1 MENKEKIRSLA
12 ENVWAYIAAF
22 LRWGVLGLLVGGLG
36 GFVGA
41 LFAKSVAWATAM
53 RGANPWLLYLL
64 PVGGLAIVGVY
75 KLCRVSGVGT
85 NEVFEGVRSN
95 KGVSI
100 LLAPAI
106 FLGTT
111 ITHLLGGSAGRE
123 GAALQIGGGLGW
135 SLGRLFRLD
144 DKDMRLATLCGMSAL
159 FSALFGT
166 PLTATIFALEV
177 ISVGVVYY
185 SGLVPCLTA
194 ALAAYGVTRL
204 FDVPPTAFAAAAPG
218 LSAGLLWRVAV
229 LGIACAAMS
238 IVFCVVMHRGEHY
251 IAKALKNPC
260 LRAAA
265 GGFAIIGLT
274 YLCGTTDYNG
284 AGMELI
290 ERAIERGEAEPAAF
304 ALKLVF
310 TAVTLGCGFR
320 GGEVVPTFFI
330 GATLGC
336 VLGPLLGIPA
346 GFAAAVGLVALFCG
360 AVNCPVASIVLAVE
374 LFGSGGVVYFAVACA
389 ISYML
394 SGYTG
399 LYSSQKIMYSK
410 LRAEFIDIHAR

>member
-1 MENKEKIRSLA
+1 MSEELSGRLR
-12 ENVWAYIAAF
+12 AAARF
-22 LRWGVLGLLVGGLG
+22 LRTFIKWLAIASVTGAVGGLIG
-36 GFVGA
+36 SAFH
-41 LFAKSVAWATAM
+41 LSVD
-53 RGANPWLLYLL
+53 GANSLRESFPWLLWLL
-64 PVGGLAIVGVY
+64 PVIGVLIALIY
-75 KLCRVSGVGT
+75 RYTHLESEGT
-85 NEVFEGVRSN
+85 NAVID
-95 KGVSI
+95 SI
-100 LLAPAI
+100 HLGEKIPLALVPVI
-106 FLGTT
+106 FASTVL
-111 ITHLLGGSAGRE
+111 THLGGGSAGRE

-135 SLGRLFRLD
+135 SMGRLFRLD

-194 ALAAYGVTRL
+194 ALAAFGVTQL
-204 FDVPPTAFAAAAPG
+204 FDIAPTRFTVEAPA
-218 LSAGLLWRVAV
+218 LSADMLWRVAV

-238 IVFCVVMHRGEHY
+238 IVFCETMHKGERL
-251 IAKALKNPC
+251 ISRAVRNPY
-260 LRAAA
+260 LRAA
-265 GGFAIIGLT
+265 GGGLVIIALT
-274 YLCGTTDYNG
+274 YLCSTTDYNG
-284 AGMELI
+284 AGTAVI
-290 ERAIERGEAEPAAF
+290 SRAVTAGEAEPLAF
-304 ALKLVF
+304 ALKLLF

-360 AVNCPVASIVLAVE
+360 AVNCPVASVILAVE
-374 LFGSGGVVYFAVACA
+374 LFGSGGIVYSAVACA
-389 ISYML
+389 IAYML

-410 LRAEFIDIHAR
+410 LRAEFIDIHAK

>member
-1 MENKEKIRSLA
+1 
-12 ENVWAYIAAF
+12 
-22 LRWGVLGLLVGGLG
+22 
-36 GFVGA
+36 
-41 LFAKSVAWATAM
+41 
-53 RGANPWLLYLL
+53 
-64 PVGGLAIVGVY
+64 
-75 KLCRVSGVGT
+75 
-85 NEVFEGVRSN
+85 
-95 KGVSI
+95 
-100 LLAPAI
+100 
-106 FLGTT
+106 
-111 ITHLLGGSAGRE
+111 
-123 GAALQIGGGLGW
+123 
-135 SLGRLFRLD
+135 
-144 DKDMRLATLCGMSAL
+144 
-159 FSALFGT
+159 
-166 PLTATIFALEV
+166 
-177 ISVGVVYY
+177 
-185 SGLVPCLTA
+185 
-194 ALAAYGVTRL
+194 
-204 FDVPPTAFAAAAPG
+204 
-218 LSAGLLWRVAV
+218 
-229 LGIACAAMS
+229 MS
-238 IVFCVVMHRGEHY
+238 IAFCVVMHRGEHY
-251 IAKALKNPC
+251 IAKALKNPY

-274 YLCGTTDYNG
+274 CLCGTTDYNG

>member
-1 MENKEKIRSLA
+1 MSNELSGKLRAAAKFLRVFLKWLA
-12 ENVWAYIAAF
+12 IASVTGAAGGLIGAAF
-22 LRWGVLGLLVGGLG
+22 HLSVDGVNALRESFPKLLWMLPVVGVVIALIYRYTHMEREGTNAVIDSIHLGERIPLGLVP
-36 GFVGA
+36 VI
-41 LFAKSVAWATAM
+41 FASTV
-53 RGANPWLLYLL
+53 L
-64 PVGGLAIVGVY
+64 
-75 KLCRVSGVGT
+75 
-85 NEVFEGVRSN
+85 
-95 KGVSI
+95 
-100 LLAPAI
+100 
-106 FLGTT
+106 
-111 ITHLLGGSAGRE
+111 THLGGGSAGRE

-135 SLGRLFRLD
+135 SMGRLFRLD
-144 DKDMRLATLCGMSAL
+144 EKDMRLVTLCGMSAL

-194 ALAAYGVTRL
+194 ALAAFGVTRL
-204 FDVPPTAFAAAAPG
+204 FDIAPTRFAVEAPA
-218 LSAGLLWRVAV
+218 LSPDILWRVAV
-229 LGIACAAMS
+229 LGVACAVMS
-238 IVFCVVMHRGEHY
+238 IVFCETMHRSERL
-251 IAKALKNPC
+251 ISRSVKNPY

-265 GGFAIIGLT
+265 GGLVIIALT
-274 YLCGTTDYNG
+274 YICGSTDYNG
-284 AGMELI
+284 AGTAVI
-290 ERAIERGEAEPAAF
+290 SRAIADGQAEPAAF
-304 ALKLVF
+304 LLKLVF
-310 TAVTLGCGFR
+310 TAITLGCGFR

-336 VLGPLLGIPA
+336 VLGPILGIPA

-360 AVNCPVASIVLAVE
+360 AVNCPVASVILSVE
-374 LFGSGGVVYFAVACA
+374 LFGSGGTVLFAVACA

>member
-123 GAALQIGGGLGW
+123 GAALQIGGSVATFFGK
-135 SLGRLFRLD
+135 LFRLNEED
-144 DKDMRLATLCGMSAL
+144 RHILTMTPNGLSVSLRAARICSRTHSA
-159 FSALFGT
+159 G
-166 PLTATIFALEV
+166 
-177 ISVGVVYY
+177 
-185 SGLVPCLTA
+185 
-194 ALAAYGVTRL
+194 ALAAPISPR
-204 FDVPPTAFAAAAPG
+204 PPASETAAA
-218 LSAGLLWRVAV
+218 R
-229 LGIACAAMS
+229 
-238 IVFCVVMHRGEHY
+238 
-251 IAKALKNPC
+251 
-260 LRAAA
+260 
-265 GGFAIIGLT
+265 
-274 YLCGTTDYNG
+274 
-284 AGMELI
+284 
-290 ERAIERGEAEPAAF
+290 
-304 ALKLVF
+304 
-310 TAVTLGCGFR
+310 
-320 GGEVVPTFFI
+320 
-330 GATLGC
+330 
-336 VLGPLLGIPA
+336 
-346 GFAAAVGLVALFCG
+346 
-360 AVNCPVASIVLAVE
+360 
-374 LFGSGGVVYFAVACA
+374 
-389 ISYML
+389 
-394 SGYTG
+394 
-399 LYSSQKIMYSK
+399 
-410 LRAEFIDIHAR
+410 

>member
-1 MENKEKIRSLA
+1 MSEKITAKLR
-12 ENVWAYIAAF
+12 AAVRF
-22 LRWGVLGLLVGGLG
+22 LRVFAKWLVIASVTGAVGGLI
-36 GFVGA
+36 GA
-41 LFAKSVAWATAM
+41 AFHLSVD
-53 RGANPWLLYLL
+53 GANGLRASFPWLLWLL
-64 PVGGLAIVGVY
+64 PAIGVLIALIY
-75 KLCRVSGVGT
+75 RYTHMEREGT
-85 NEVFEGVRSN
+85 NAVID
-95 KGVSI
+95 SI
-100 LLAPAI
+100 HLGERIPLGLVPVI
-106 FLGTT
+106 FASTVL
-111 ITHLLGGSAGRE
+111 THLGGGSAGRE

-177 ISVGVVYY
+177 VSVGQLYY

-194 ALAAYGVTRL
+194 ALAAFGVTRL
-204 FDVPPTAFAAAAPG
+204 FDIAPTRFAVEAPA
-218 LSAGLLWRVAV
+218 LSPDILWRVAV
-229 LGIACAAMS
+229 LGVACAVMS
-238 IVFCVVMHRGEHY
+238 IVFCETMHRSERL
-251 IAKALKNPC
+251 ISRSVKNPY

-265 GGFAIIGLT
+265 GGLVIIALT
-274 YLCGTTDYNG
+274 YICGSTDYNG
-284 AGMELI
+284 AGTAVI
-290 ERAIERGEAEPAAF
+290 SRAIADGQAEPAAF
-304 ALKLVF
+304 LLKLVF
-310 TAVTLGCGFR
+310 TAITLGCGFR

-336 VLGPLLGIPA
+336 VLGPILGIPA

-360 AVNCPVASIVLAVE
+360 AVNCPVASVILSVE
-374 LFGSGGVVYFAVACA
+374 LFGSGGTVLFAVACA

>member
-123 GAALQIGGGLGW
+123 GAALQIGGSVATFFGK
-135 SLGRLFRLD
+135 LFRLNEED
-144 DKDMRLATLCGMSAL
+144 RHILTMCGMSGVFA
-159 FSALFGT
+159 AVFGT
-166 PLTATIFALEV
+166 PMAACVFAIEV
-177 ISVGVVYY
+177 VSVGASCPLRLPMHWRWLWALPRSIFSSKMSRHLTFPQCGVY
-185 SGLVPCLTA
+185 SLSLFCVRLPVCCSAGRCTA
-194 ALAAYGVTRL
+194 AQSSSKSFLKTNFSARRSAA
-204 FDVPPTAFAAAAPG
+204 
-218 LSAGLLWRVAV
+218 LW
-229 LGIACAAMS
+229 
-238 IVFCVVMHRGEHY
+238 
-251 IAKALKNPC
+251 
-260 LRAAA
+260 
-265 GGFAIIGLT
+265 
-274 YLCGTTDYNG
+274 
-284 AGMELI
+284 
-290 ERAIERGEAEPAAF
+290 
-304 ALKLVF
+304 
-310 TAVTLGCGFR
+310 
-320 GGEVVPTFFI
+320 
-330 GATLGC
+330 
-336 VLGPLLGIPA
+336 
-346 GFAAAVGLVALFCG
+346 
-360 AVNCPVASIVLAVE
+360 
-374 LFGSGGVVYFAVACA
+374 
-389 ISYML
+389 
-394 SGYTG
+394 
-399 LYSSQKIMYSK
+399 
-410 LRAEFIDIHAR
+410 